1 MLFQFIVSMLS
12 AVGFA
17 LVFQVPKKA
26 LLVSSLNAG
35 IGWLIYKLV
44 IYYTG
49 SSYMGTFF
57 SAFVIAMISELCA
70 KVFRHPSLIFIVPG
84 VINLCPGEAIYDTM
98 KNFVNNQSEDVIL
111 LLFKTV
117 ALAGAISFGIILSSA
132 FSSNMKNFKLRKTK
146 RTNYLNIYKRR
157 KK

>member
-35 IGWLIYKLV
+35 VGWIIYKIV

-49 SSYMGTFF
+49 SNYMGTFF
-57 SAFVIAMISELCA
+57 SAFVISLISEICA
-70 KVFRHPSLIFIVPG
+70 KLFRHPSLIFIVPG

-98 KNFVNNQSEDVIL
+98 KNFVNNQFQNVIL

-117 ALAGAISFGIILSSA
+117 ALAGAIAFGIILSSV

-146 RTNYLNIYKRR
+146 RTNYLKIYKRR